1 MQKCDDCRIIL
12 DSDAKHC
19 PKCGKEIA
27 SDAVSAPDPIMD
39 VPRLLA
45 AANLHKF
52 RSEWDEA
59 LSAATDALRQQP
71 RNAEITLTLGSIYE
85 ERGMLDEAL
94 VWYQMTLE
102 LDPDSRQGKAGKD
115 RLAMLIS
122 ARRREAAATPRRDP
136 AKRAQLYGIGIAA
149 AILLLIV
156 VLVTWAVLRHP
167 QPPAA
172 NKQPTTNNRQPALT
186 PPISQPWAKR
196 PSATATSAPP
206 LSGATTAA
214 ATRGATTSLRT
225 TAEQSIRDGLS
236 SAQPIT
242 DTGASIDDVIA
253 DPRASVA
260 TVTFSVPLKGMV
272 TKDQI
277 TRAAVVIA
285 RKTFELHQAVRFVTT
300 RCVIQTPGAD
310 GSQVAFVGD
319 IAREAVTA
327 DATDQQLAAAFSHP
341 WWNPLIK

>member
-1 MQKCDDCRIIL
+1 MRKCADCKIIL
-12 DSDAKHC
+12 DNDVRHC

-27 SDAVSAPDPIMD
+27 SDAAPTPDPIMD

-59 LSAATDALRQQP
+59 LSAATDALRQAP

-102 LDPDSRQGKAGKD
+102 LDADSRQGKAGKD
-115 RLAMLIS
+115 RVGMLIS
-122 ARRREAAATPRRDP
+122 ARRKEAAASPKDTD
-136 AKRAQLYGIGIAA
+136 KRARLYGIGIGA
-149 AILLLIV
+149 AILLVII
-156 VLVTWAVLRHP
+156 VLVAWAALRSR
-167 QPPAA
+167 
-172 NKQPTTNNRQPALT
+172 QPTTNNRQPSTGNRQRSLT

-196 PSATATSAPP
+196 PASPEASAPP
-206 LSGATTAA
+206 LSGATTTTSAA
-214 ATRGATTSLRT
+214 GSATSLRT
-225 TAEQSIRDGLS
+225 KAEQSIREGLS
-236 SAQPIT
+236 SAQPVT

-253 DPRASVA
+253 DPRAAVA

-272 TKDQI
+272 TRDQI
-277 TRAAVVIA
+277 TRAAVAIA
-285 RKTFELHQAVRFVTT
+285 RKTFDLHQAVRFVTA
-300 RCVIQTPGAD
+300 RCVIQIPGAD

-319 IAREAVTA
+319 LAREAVA
-327 DATDQQLAAAFSHP
+327 ANSTDQQLAAAFSHP
-341 WWNPLIK
+341 WWNPQIK